1 MAENKLEFRSRKEL
15 IWMQFKKHKI
25 AMISLGVLAV
35 FLIFIVFGDFII
47 PYSPTEQHGNFT
59 YVPPRDV
66 HFIDADGDFH
76 LRPFIYEYKN
86 ELDPETWETTW
97 IENTDKKLP
106 IYFFQEGFEYKLFGL
121 FTTDIHLFGTEEG
134 ALPVMLFGS
143 DQMGRDLFSQ
153 TIYATRI
160 SISIAIFGTLISF
173 ILSVILGG
181 ISGYFGGIIDE
192 IIQRFSELL
201 MSIPRIPLWMALA
214 AAVPNNWSVIKLYM
228 ALVFIGSLIGWPGL
242 ARAIRSRLLSMR
254 EEDFVYAAKSY
265 GASSTRIIL
274 KYLVPNFVSYLI
286 VSLTLGIPA
295 LILYETSLS
304 FLGLGLR
311 APAISWGVLLEQAQS
326 FQNVIIHPWLL
337 IPGIFVVIAILAFN
351 FVGDGLRDASDPY
364 ERA

>member
-1 MAENKLEFRSRKEL
+1 
-15 IWMQFKKHKI
+15 
-25 AMISLGVLAV
+25 MISLGVLAI
-35 FLIFIVFGDFII
+35 FLCYIIFGDFII
-47 PYSPTEQHGNFT
+47 PYKPIEQLGNLT
-59 YVPPRDV
+59 YVPPRNV
-66 HFIDADGDFH
+66 RFIDQEGNFNI
-76 LRPFIYEYKN
+76 RPFIYEYEKK
-86 ELDPETWETTW
+86 LDIETWETTW
-97 IENTDKKLP
+97 QINENKKLP
-106 IYFFQEGFEYKLFGL
+106 IYFFVRGFEYKFFGL
-121 FTTDIHLFGTEEG
+121 IPTDIHLFGTEKG
-134 ALPVMLFGS
+134 TVPVMLFGS

-160 SISIAIFGTLISF
+160 SISIALFGTIISF

-181 ISGYFGGIIDE
+181 ISGYFGGVIDE

-214 AAVPNNWSVIKLYM
+214 AAVPANWPVVKVYI

-265 GASSTRIIL
+265 GASSAKIIL

-286 VSLTLGIPA
+286 VSLTLGIPG

-311 APAISWGVLLEQAQS
+311 APAISWGVLLEEAQS

-337 IPGIFVVIAILAFN
+337 IPGIFVVIAILAFD